1 MIVVIGEVL
10 VDRFPNYER
19 IGGAPFNF
27 AHHLKKLGFA
37 VRLLTR
43 VGDDAAGGRILGQL
57 RHSGFDEADVQL
69 DPDHPTGS
77 VQVTLDSQGVPH
89 FDILENVAYDHL
101 ELDRVTAA
109 ELAGAAMIYYGSL
122 VQRTPAGHRQV
133 QALLER
139 LTGGTV
145 RFCDINMR
153 PPHVSHRA
161 VAASLAHTDLLKLNA
176 DELADI
182 RERFDGPA
190 GVDASAAW
198 LMAAYGIGTLA
209 LTLGSSGSQLYHAD
223 EKIEWSGERAT
234 TVIDT
239 VGAGDA
245 YAAVLAAGML
255 RRFSWPKTVG
265 MASRFAASVCGIPGA
280 VPDEAGFYDDL
291 RSILEGGSNGR

>member
-1 MIVVIGEVL
+1 VIGEVL

-27 AHHLKKLGFA
+27 AHHLNMMGFA

-43 VGDDAAGGRILGQL
+43 VGDDAAGRRIRERLQ
-57 RHSGFDEADVQL
+57 HSGFDEADVQV
-69 DPDHPTGS
+69 DPRHPTGT
-77 VQVTLDSQGVPH
+77 VQVALDGQGVPH

-109 ELAGAAMIYYGSL
+109 DLSAAAMIYYGTL
-122 VQRTPAGHRQV
+122 AQRTPAGHRQV
-133 QALLER
+133 RELLAR
-139 LTGGTV
+139 SAGGTI

-153 PPHVSHRA
+153 PPHLNPGA
-161 VAASLAHTDLLKLNA
+161 VQASLEQADLLKLNA

-182 RERFDGPA
+182 QGRFNGPT
-190 GVDASAAW
+190 GVDAGVAW

-209 LTLGSSGSQLYHAD
+209 LTLGSDGSRLYHTD
-223 EKIEWSGERAT
+223 GKIEWPGEAAT
-234 TVIDT
+234 TVVDT

-255 RRFSWPKTVG
+255 LRLPWPAIVG
-265 MASRFAASVCGIPGA
+265 QASRFAASVCGIPGA
-280 VPDEAGFYDDL
+280 VPDDAGVYDEL
-291 RSILEGGSNGR
+291 RAILEGGLNGR